1 MNSENVSS
9 EAPKAHILKRLA
21 NRVWMILRYKVLP
34 FCKRR
39 WKLLTV
45 LTVII
50 VPFLLLLIWIFAPES
65 PEVVMATAE
74 RSDLVQTVEAVGTVI
89 SEKDLKLRFPLTGV
103 VGKVLI
109 EEGDSVEENQEL
121 AHLRNGALKADVTAA
136 QASLSSQS
144 AQLKELKEG
153 TRPEDILI
161 QEAEV
166 ENKKAALESA
176 YATFNGAKEKLEKLN
191 MEAKISLSGY
201 VSTASSETS
210 EQLTEIRSALRK
222 IEDVLEDSALN
233 RAATYNEPT
242 DFEMLTR
249 KKANAIHQIE
259 QMIKLLPSNFKD
271 YKEAISK
278 LREVRDT
285 TAEASQTI
293 SKMYSFVANMKLYH
307 NYDFSD
313 RETHKTT
320 LTTQSNTVQDALS
333 SLDSTL
339 KTMRDASADYDTQ
352 IASAQS
358 TIETSQAD
366 IQTYEASL
374 RKQEAELAKKRAG
387 ARPTEIQAQ
396 QARVNQAY
404 AELNRAKAKL
414 EDTIIRAPI
423 AGAITKVNLKEGE
436 FTGGLDLNEF
446 ALSMLGASPYRVEM
460 FVAEID
466 IPKVKL
472 SQTGSIDL
480 DAFPNEEFVMK
491 VSEIDPTATDKDGVS
506 KYRVKLDFPEQDM
519 RLKIGMTG
527 DAEIYTDFRKDVVHI
542 PGRAVFTDEK
552 GDEIVKILKDNKV
565 IERKIKT
572 GMEGE
577 GGDVEVIEGIN
588 EGETIILLIKD

>member
-1 MNSENVSS
+1 
-9 EAPKAHILKRLA
+9 
-21 NRVWMILRYKVLP
+21 
-34 FCKRR
+34 
-39 WKLLTV
+39 LTI

-109 EEGDSVEENQEL
+109 EEGDSVEEDQEL
-121 AHLRNGALKADVTAA
+121 AYLRNEALKADVTAA
-136 QASLSSQS
+136 QASLSSQA

-166 ENKKAALESA
+166 ENKKAALKSA
-176 YATFNGAKEKLEKLN
+176 RATFDGAKEKLEVLQQ
-191 MEAKISLSGY
+191 EADISLFGY
-201 VSTASSETS
+201 ISAANSEAS
-210 EQLTEIRSALRK
+210 EQLMKIRSALRT
-222 IEDVLEDSALN
+222 IEDVFEDSALN

-242 DFEMLTR
+242 DFEMLNR
-249 KKANAIHQIE
+249 KKVNSIHDVE
-259 QMIKLLPSNFKD
+259 QNIKFLPAKFKD
-271 YKEAISK
+271 YKEAISQ
-278 LREVRDT
+278 LRKVRT
-285 TAEASQTI
+285 AAAEASSTI
-293 SKMYSFVANMKLYH
+293 SKMYSFIANMQLYH
-307 NYDFSD
+307 NYDYSD
-313 RETHKTT
+313 RETHKAT
-320 LTTQSNTVQDALS
+320 LTTQSNTIQDALS
-333 SLDSTL
+333 SIDSTL
-339 KTMRDASADYDTQ
+339 KTIQDASANFDTQ
-352 IASAQS
+352 IASAQ
-358 TIETSQAD
+358 TTMETSQAD

-374 RKQEAELAKKRAG
+374 RKQEAELSKKKAG

-423 AGAITKVNLKEGE
+423 AGTITKVNLKEGE

-480 DAFPNEEFVMK
+480 DAFPSEEFAMK

-506 KYRVKLDFPEQDM
+506 KYRVKLDFPSQDI

-552 GDEIVKILKDNKV
+552 GDKIVKILKDNKV
-565 IERKIKT
+565 VERKIET

-577 GGDVEVIEGIN
+577 GGDTEVVEGID

>member
-1 MNSENVSS
+1 M
-9 EAPKAHILKRLA
+9 
-21 NRVWMILRYKVLP
+21 
-34 FCKRR
+34 
-39 WKLLTV
+39 TV
-45 LTVII
+45 LTVILL
-50 VPFLLLLIWIFAPES
+50 PFVLLLIWIFAPEKQ
-65 PEVVMATAE
+65 EVVKTEAK
-74 RSDLVQTVEAVGTVI
+74 RGDLVQTVEAVGTVI

-103 VGKVLI
+103 VGEVLV
-109 EEGDSVEENQEL
+109 EEGDNVEEGQEL
-121 AHLRNGALKADVTAA
+121 AHLRNDALKADVTAA

-166 ENKKAALESA
+166 ENKKAALKSA
-176 YATFNGAKEKLEKLN
+176 RATLNGAKEKLDKLN

-201 VSTASSETS
+201 VSTASSEAS

-222 IEDVLEDSALN
+222 TEDILEDSALN

-242 DFEMLTR
+242 EFEMLTR
-249 KKANAIHQIE
+249 KKVNAIHQIE
-259 QMIKLLPSNFKD
+259 QMIKFLPSKFQD
-271 YKEAISK
+271 YKEAISE
-278 LREVRDT
+278 LRKVRDAA
-285 TAEASQTI
+285 AEASGTI
-293 SKMYSFVANMKLYH
+293 SRMYSFVANMELYH

-339 KTMRDASADYDTQ
+339 KTMSDASANFDTQ
-352 IASAQS
+352 IASAQ
-358 TIETSQAD
+358 TTMETSQAD

-374 RKQEAELAKKRAG
+374 RKQEAELSKKKAG

-404 AELNRAKAKL
+404 AELGRAKAKL

-423 AGAITKVNLKEGE
+423 AGTITKVNLKEGE

-491 VSEIDPTATDKDGVS
+491 VSEIDPTATNKDGVS
-506 KYRVKLDFPEQDM
+506 KYRVKLDFPTQDM

-527 DAEIYTDFRKDVVHI
+527 DAEIYTNFREDVVHI
-542 PGRAVFTDEK
+542 PGRAVFTD
-552 GDEIVKILKDNKV
+552 GNGNEIVKIMENGDV
-565 IERKIKT
+565 VERKIKT

-577 GGDVEVIEGIN
+577 GGDVEVVDGIE
-588 EGETIILLIKD
+588 EGETIFLLIKD